1 MTDLTISYA
10 RKKIAEELAGIYP
23 QREVMS
29 LTRIILSETANLSF
43 SGSISNPGFVL
54 TNKIW
59 DKINKICHD
68 LKKGLPIQYILGK
81 TEFYGL
87 EIKLNPSTLIPRQET
102 EELVDL
108 IIKENPEEGL
118 DILDIGTGSGAIAIC
133 LAKFMKK
140 ANLTASDVSDEA
152 LIIAG
157 ENALSHKCNITF
169 TRDDIFES
177 SLEYDS
183 SFNIIVSNPPYIR
196 ESEKK
201 LMSRLV
207 TEHEPHRALFVP
219 DSDPL
224 VFYRAIGILAKKSL
238 RNGGKLYLE
247 INEALGK
254 ETAWL
259 LEVMGF
265 GQLRI
270 LKDLNNK
277 DRIITA
283 IHKDVNQY

>member
-10 RKKIAEELAGIYP
+10 KKKIAEELAGIYP

-43 SGSISNPGFVL
+43 SGSISNPGLVL

-68 LKKGLPIQYILGK
+68 LKKGIPIQYILGK

-87 EIKLNPSTLIPRQET
+87 ELLVSTATLIPRQET

-133 LAKFMKK
+133 MAKFM
-140 ANLTASDVSDEA
+140 NRVNVTASDVSEEA

-157 ENALSHKCNITF
+157 ENALKHKCNITF
-169 TRDDIFES
+169 ASDDIFK
-177 SLEYDS
+177 S
-183 SFNIIVSNPPYIR
+183 SFENHSNFDIIVSNPPYIR

-201 LMSRLV
+201 LMSPLV
-207 TEHEPHRALFVP
+207 TEHEPHKALFVP

-238 RNGGKLYLE
+238 KNGAKLYLE

-259 LEVMGF
+259 LEGMGF
-265 GQLRI
+265 QQLRI

-283 IHKDVNQY
+283 INKDVNQY